1 MALTIA
7 LLTFL
12 GVMVIFLVFWVLLG
26 GASTQEVVRQRMESV
41 QNAERRTDSGLD
53 LQLIRDEA
61 LSGVP
66 LLNRLMMRLSWS
78 GRLQSMIIQAGLR
91 TRPGKILLISG
102 VAGVATYLVVGW
114 VLGESSMA
122 VIAALAA
129 LAAPFAVV
137 AIKRQRRL
145 TQFER
150 AFPEALDLLG
160 RAVRAGHA
168 FTTGI
173 EMVASES
180 AEPVAGEFRATFE
193 EQNFGLPLRD
203 ALLNMAQRVPLVDVR
218 FFATALLVQKETGG
232 NLAEILD
239 ELARVMRERF
249 RIHREVQVKTAQGR
263 LTAAILIALPIIML
277 IVMKVVNPG
286 YVDVLFTDPV
296 GPKILAGA
304 VLLQIIGSVILWKI
318 VHIDV

>member
-7 LLTFL
+7 LLTFM
-12 GVMVIFLVFWVLLG
+12 GVMVIFLVFWLLLG
-26 GASTQEVVRQRMESV
+26 GATTQEVVRQRMESV
-41 QNAERRTDSGLD
+41 QSAERRTGSGLD
-53 LQLIRDEA
+53 LQLVRDET

-78 GRLQSMIIQAGLR
+78 GRLQSMIIQAGIR
-91 TRPGKILLISG
+91 MRPGKVLLISG
-102 VAGVATYLVVGW
+102 VAGLATYLVVGW
-114 VLGESSMA
+114 VLGQSSMA
-122 VIAALAA
+122 AIAALIAVTIP
-129 LAAPFAVV
+129 LAVV
-137 AIKRQRRL
+137 AIKRRRRMM
-145 TQFER
+145 QFEQ

-180 AEPVAGEFRATFE
+180 AEPVSGEFRTTFE

-203 ALLNMAQRVPLVDVR
+203 ALLNMAQRMPLIDVR

-249 RIHREVQVKTAQGR
+249 RIHREVRVKTAQGR
-263 LTAAILIALPIIML
+263 LTAAILIALPIGMLVIMKIL
-277 IVMKVVNPG
+277 NPG
-286 YVDVLFTDPV
+286 YVDVLFTDPL

-304 VLLQIIGSVILWKI
+304 ALLQIIGSVILWKI

>member
-12 GVMVIFLVFWVLLG
+12 GVMVIFLVFWLLLG

-78 GRLQSMIIQAGLR
+78 GRLQSMIIQSGLK

-122 VIAALAA
+122 AIAALVA

-263 LTAAILIALPIIML
+263 LTATILIALPIVML
-277 IVMKVVNPG
+277 IVMKAVNPG